1 VCEEA
6 LERSR
11 HLDRLAARSASR
23 KQHRLLGNRIEQRT
37 LYIKQRAQDR
47 AARLAEQARGAAHA
61 PDSTT
66 DADADMQLLATAIEH
81 DMMLA

>member
-1 VCEEA
+1 MCEEA

-81 DMMLA
+81 EMMFA